1 MERALGKLS
10 LGSVL
15 RAMSDS
21 SNPDAKPLNDSFPIL
36 F

>member
-21 SNPDAKPLNDSFPIL
+21 SNPDAKPFE
-36 F
+36 